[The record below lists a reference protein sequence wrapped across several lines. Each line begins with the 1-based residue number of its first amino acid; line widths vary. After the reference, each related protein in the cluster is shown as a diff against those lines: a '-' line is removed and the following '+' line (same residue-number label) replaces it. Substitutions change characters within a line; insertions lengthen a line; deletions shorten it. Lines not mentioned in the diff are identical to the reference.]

1 MAGMRDPKTCNLE
14 AFRKFG
20 VTELISI
27 ASKNFLRLCYSGEL
41 RGTVIKLFREDILRF
56 FQKTARYL
64 LTKELHLPREI
75 PAMAFCFILPSP
87 ACWWEKSVLGGALT
101 ASPKGC

>member
-20 VTELISI
+20 VTELTAI
-27 ASKNFLRLCYSGEL
+27 ASNNFLRLCYTGKL

-56 FQKTARYL
+56 FRKQ
-64 LTKELHLPREI
+64 PGI
-75 PAMAFCFILPSP
+75 C
-87 ACWWEKSVLGGALT
+87 
-101 ASPKGC
+101 